1 MGEIIRAVTDEGT
14 AKISVITAR
23 DAVERARQ
31 IHSLRPTGTA
41 AMGRGLCGAAMMG
54 EWMKEDE
61 AELSLRLNGGGPLG
75 TVLAI
80 SDSQGNVRGYV
91 ENPEVDLPVRESDG
105 KLDVGGAVGKNGLL
119 TVSRDIGLREPR
131 RASR

>member
-14 AKISVITAR
+14 ATISVITAR

-41 AMGRGLCGAAMMG
+41 AMGRALCGAAMMG

-61 AELSLRLNGGGPLG
+61 AELSLRLNGGRKR
-75 TVLAI
+75 AI
-80 SDSQGNVRGYV
+80 FVPISIVAARQAS
-91 ENPEVDLPVRESDG
+91 PVSHHRS
-105 KLDVGGAVGKNGLL
+105 VKN
-119 TVSRDIGLREPR
+119 D
-131 RASR
+131 